1 MQLTQEAK
9 DGVKAAS
16 LAITQATLALGGALR
31 ASGVYELTIQ
41 ETFEGEGFT
50 DIGIILSAALAL
62 NAINEDLNGVYR

>member
-9 DGVKAAS
+9 AGIKAAS

-31 ASGVYELTIQ
+31 ASGAYERSGQ
-41 ETFEGEGFT
+41 ELFEDGNNL

-62 NAINEDLNGVYR
+62 NAINEDLKGIR